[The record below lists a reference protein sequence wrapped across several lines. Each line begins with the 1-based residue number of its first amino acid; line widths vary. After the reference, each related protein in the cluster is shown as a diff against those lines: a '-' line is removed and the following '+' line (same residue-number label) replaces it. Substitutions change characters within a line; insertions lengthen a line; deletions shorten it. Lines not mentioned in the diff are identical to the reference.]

1 MKILFIARHFAYF
14 RNYESV
20 IAALAQ
26 RGHQIHVAA
35 ERDEYLGGRAMV
47 ERLVA
52 DYPATISFGWIPD
65 REDLWTTFVTK
76 LRMTLD
82 YLRYLEP
89 AYSSTPRLRARAKE
103 RVPRVGL
110 WLLAMA
116 GAHTSPGRRL
126 LRAALTG
133 CERAVPRSRR
143 IDSYLSEQL
152 PDIVLFTPLLG
163 GVVSTQIENL
173 QSA

>member
-1 MKILFIARHFAYF
+1 MKILFVARHFTYF

-20 IAALAQ
+20 ITALAQ
-26 RGHQIHVAA
+26 RGHQIHLAA

-52 DYPATISFGWIPD
+52 EYPTSISFGWIPD

-89 AYSSTPRLRARAKE
+89 AYSSTPKLRARAKE
-103 RVPRVGL
+103 RVPRLGL
-110 WLLAMA
+110 WLLAIS
-116 GAHTSPGRRL
+116 GARTRSGRRL
-126 LRAALTG
+126 LRAALAS

-143 IDSYLSEQL
+143 IDAYLSEHL

-163 GVVSTQIENL
+163 VVISPQL
-173 QSA
+173 DYL